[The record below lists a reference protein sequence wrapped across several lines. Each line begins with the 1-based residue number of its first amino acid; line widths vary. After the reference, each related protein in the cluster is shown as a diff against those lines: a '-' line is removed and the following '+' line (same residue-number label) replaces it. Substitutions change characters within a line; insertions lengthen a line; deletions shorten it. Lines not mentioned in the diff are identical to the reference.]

1 MLTEFY
7 QVVCVHAFRQWANSL
22 WTHATFIH
30 H

>member
-7 QVVCVHAFRQWANSL
+7 QVHAFKQWANSL
-22 WTHATFIH
+22 WTYATFIH